1 MTYLILI
8 CTFFL
13 SREKET
19 KTLKEQIDKLQSQIQ
34 KEEAKAADLKM
45 KAK

>member
-1 MTYLILI
+1 MFYP
-8 CTFFL
+8 

-19 KTLKEQIDKLQSQIQ
+19 KTLKDQIDKLQAQIH
-34 KEEAKAADLKM
+34 KEEAKAADLKI